1 MSDVKTMQLHYT
13 SDCMKCGGRVM
24 ENKEGKEFTCE
35 CAYPE
40 DCQVKKL
47 AEPVSDWISVGD
59 RLPEFGQAVLITDGL
74 TVAAAHADTH
84 FYKDDRVYWDF
95 LGIHTVDGEWI
106 FNENNITHWQPLPPL
121 PE

>member
-40 DCQVKKL
+40 DCPVKKL
-47 AEPVSDWISVGD
+47 AEPVSDWISVED
-59 RLPEFGQAVLITDGL
+59 RLPETGKHYLCYTGSHI
-74 TVAAAHADTH
+74 
-84 FYKDDRVYWDF
+84 R
-95 LGIHTVDGEWI
+95 II
-106 FNENNITHWQPLPPL
+106 CPNNIDNSGDTLFLQDKGLWHSVTHWQPLPPP

>member
-1 MSDVKTMQLHYT
+1 MSDIQTMQLHYT

-40 DCQVKKL
+40 DCPVKKL
-47 AEPVSDWISVGD
+47 AEPVSDWISVD
-59 RLPEFGQAVLITDGL
+59 RALPEYGGRVLVMMFDDYRQCANWFNHWVTDDKSGQV
-74 TVAAAHADTH
+74 
-84 FYKDDRVYWDF
+84 
-95 LGIHTVDGEWI
+95 
-106 FNENNITHWQPLPPL
+106 THWQPLPPP